1 MMGVKMVKKWLYSKF
16 EEDKVKK
23 IAEENNIS
31 ELLAKVLLCRE
42 FESKDIIDDFLHPKI
57 ENLYD
62 PFLMNDMQI
71 AVDTIIDSCNKKEK
85 VTIYGDY
92 DVDGITSVSVLKKF
106 FADMGV
112 NAEHYLPS
120 RLEEGYGLN
129 NDALDKIAN
138 SGTKLL
144 ITVDCGISA
153 YEEVEYAKSLGM
165 KVIVTDHHECPEK
178 LPDAIAVIDAKRPDS
193 TYPFNSL
200 AGVGVTFK
208 LIQAISYKLNLDRK
222 RYLKYI
228 DIVALGTIADIVPL
242 IDENRII
249 VNFGLILM
257 RQTRNIGLQAL
268 IRVSGYENGADL
280 SSTAISFGI
289 APRINASGRMGKAD
303 LALELLLENN
313 PDRAY
318 KMALELS
325 DTNKERQDVEKDIIN
340 QAVDMIEKDKLYEK
354 DIIVLYHK
362 NWHHGVIGIVASKI
376 TELYYKPSILISVED
391 GIGKGSGRSVEGFDL
406 HDALSKCTELLLKFG
421 GHEMAIGLSI
431 EEEKLEEFSKKV
443 EVIAK
448 EKGTKDLQPVVK
460 IDAEV
465 TAENISYETL
475 KEIELLRPFG
485 EGNPPPVFV
494 YKNIKVDGVRL
505 LSNEKHLKLS
515 LKDGM
520 HVFDAIAFNMGN
532 QKYSI
537 KIGDKVD
544 VLHVLEINNFNG
556 IEKIQMNV
564 KDLKKSL

>member
-16 EEDKVKK
+16 EDDKVKK
-23 IAEENNIS
+23 IAEENNVS
-31 ELLAKVLLCRE
+31 ELLAKILLCRE
-42 FESKDIIDDFLHPKI
+42 FESKDTIDDFLHPKI
-57 ENLYD
+57 DNLYD
-62 PFLMNDMQI
+62 PFLLNDMQI

-85 VTIYGDY
+85 ITIYGDY

-129 NDALDKIAN
+129 NDALDKIASN
-138 SGTKLL
+138 GTKLL

-153 YEEVEYAKSLGM
+153 YEEVEYAKRLGM
-165 KVIVTDHHECPEK
+165 KVIVTDHHECPER
-178 LPDAIAVIDAKRPDS
+178 LPDALAVVDAKRPDS

-208 LIQAISYKLNLDRK
+208 LIQAISYKLNFDRK

-242 IDENRII
+242 VDENRII

-268 IRVSGYENGADL
+268 IRVSGYETGKDL

-313 PDRAY
+313 PEKAY

-325 DTNKERQDVEKDIIN
+325 DTNKERQDVEKNIIN

-354 DIIVLYHK
+354 DIIVLYHE

-376 TELYYKPSILISVED
+376 TELYYKPSILISLENGV
-391 GIGKGSGRSVEGFDL
+391 GKGSGRSIEGFDL
-406 HDALSKCTELLLKFG
+406 HDALSKCTDLLMKFG

-431 EEEKLEEFSKKV
+431 EEEKLEAFSKKV
-443 EVIAK
+443 EEIAK
-448 EKGTKDLQPVVK
+448 EKGTKDLQPTVK

-465 TAENISYETL
+465 TSENISYETL
-475 KEIELLRPFG
+475 KEIELLKPFG

-515 LKDGM
+515 LKDGV
-520 HVFDAIAFNMGN
+520 HVYDAIAFNMGN

-544 VLHVLEINNFNG
+544 VLHALEINSFNG